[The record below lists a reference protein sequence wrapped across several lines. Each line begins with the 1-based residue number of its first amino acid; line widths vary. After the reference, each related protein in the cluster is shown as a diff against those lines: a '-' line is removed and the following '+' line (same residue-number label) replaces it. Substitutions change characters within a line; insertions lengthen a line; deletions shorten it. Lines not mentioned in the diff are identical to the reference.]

1 MTRYN
6 RRDRYYQKAKDDQY
20 AARSVYKLEEIDRR
34 HRLIKPGHNLVDLG
48 SSPGSWLQYLSKAV
62 GKKGA
67 IVGYDLVEPSVNP
80 GPQARTFVASVDELT
95 PERVQADLQKVRQEI
110 VGASGTPVVDGL
122 VSDMAPKLTG
132 VRDADQVKS
141 VGLAT
146 QALLLAEALV
156 RPDGYFV
163 AKLFQGREIDEL
175 VQGVKRVFAEVKM
188 LKPEATRDGSREA
201 FIIGRGRRP
210 LG

>member
-6 RRDRYYQKAKDDQY
+6 RRDRYYQQAKNDQF

-34 HRLIKPGHNLVDLG
+34 FRLVKKGQNLVDLG

-62 GKKGA
+62 GPKGV

-80 GPQARTFVASVDELT
+80 GPQARTFVASVDDLT
-95 PERVQADLQKVRQEI
+95 PERVQADLQTARAEL
-110 VGASGTPVVDGL
+110 VGGSSVVPIDGL
-122 VSDMAPKLTG
+122 LSDMAPKLTG

-141 VGLAT
+141 VGLAS
-146 QALLLAEALV
+146 QALALSEALV
-156 RPDGYFV
+156 RPGGYFV

-175 VQGVKRVFAEVKM
+175 IAGVKKLYGEVKM
-188 LKPEATRDGSREA
+188 LKPEATRDGSREV
-201 FIIGRGRRP
+201 FIIGAQRRG
-210 LG
+210 